1 MVAREREQGMGGLVR
16 AGLGMILALAAAA
29 AQAPVNPDVR
39 VVPYGCSDG
48 STIVAG
54 YPDAQTAI
62 VTWKNHAYTLKRAP
76 GAGGARYAGFGLQWR
91 TEGDRATLTA
101 AQATL
106 ACRARPDKGSARV

>member
-1 MVAREREQGMGGLVR
+1 MGGQAR
-16 AGLGMILALAAAA
+16 AGLSAILALAAAA

-39 VVPYGCSDG
+39 VVTYACADG

-54 YPDAQTAI
+54 YPDAKTAI
-62 VTWKNHAYTLKRAP
+62 VTWKNHAYTLKLTPAP
-76 GAGGARYAGFGLQWR
+76 GGARYTGFGLQWR

-101 AQATL
+101 GQAPL